1 MLLTPIARE
10 PFPMSTTVFFAV
22 LLAALLHA
30 SWNALVKIGEERLVG
45 VSLVAIFSGLI
56 AAVALLPMGLPSAAE
71 LPWLGLSVLLH
82 IGYCLFLS
90 HAYNQGDFGQ
100 IYPLAR
106 GSAPLLAMALSALL
120 LGDYPGYGGIIG
132 ACVLIMGVLLM
143 AWRGGQQRL
152 ASKAVRAALI
162 TAMFTAT
169 YTLSDGAGARAGGEP
184 VRYTLWL
191 FACTGLAMLLVLLVH
206 QKRNAWRQ
214 IRQYAL
220 VGATGGAMSL
230 LAYGIVIWA
239 MTQAPIGVVAALRE
253 SSVLFAMLLSVWL
266 LKEPL
271 GRMRL
276 TAAAIITGG
285 VLLTRLGG

>member
-1 MLLTPIARE
+1 MPTIRAILAGLHGML
-10 PFPMSTTVFFAV
+10 
-22 LLAALLHA
+22 
-30 SWNALVKIGEERLVG
+30 
-45 VSLVAIFSGLI
+45 
-56 AAVALLPMGLPSAAE
+56 
-71 LPWLGLSVLLH
+71 
-82 IGYCLFLS
+82 
-90 HAYNQGDFGQ
+90 
-100 IYPLAR
+100 
-106 GSAPLLAMALSALL
+106 
-120 LGDYPGYGGIIG
+120 G
-132 ACVLIMGVLLM
+132 ACVLILGVLLM

-152 ASKAVRAALI
+152 GSKAIRAALI

-191 FACTGLAMLLVLLVH
+191 FACTGLAMLLVLIIH
-206 QKRNAWRQ
+206 QRRNAWRQ
-214 IRQYAL
+214 IRRHAL
-220 VGATGGAMSL
+220 SGMAGGAMSL

-271 GRMRL
+271 GRVRL

-285 VLLTRLGG
+285 VLLTRLG

>member
-1 MLLTPIARE
+1 MTLSI
-10 PFPMSTTVFFAV
+10 FAAI

-30 SWNALVKIGEERLVG
+30 LWNALAKRQ
-45 VSLVAIFSGLI
+45 
-56 AAVALLPMGLPSAAE
+56 AE
-71 LPWLGLSVLLH
+71 GRVSVLLVSLCSGLFSLPFLPLVGWPAPVEYPWLALSILLH
-82 IGYCLFLS
+82 CGYCLFLGR
-90 HAYNQGDFGQ
+90 AYRLGEFGQ

-106 GSAPLLAMALSALL
+106 GSAPLLAMVLSAML

-152 ASKAVRAALI
+152 GSKAVRAALI

-191 FACTGLAMLLVLLVH
+191 FACTGLAMLLVLIVH
-206 QKRNAWRQ
+206 QRRNAWRQ
-214 IRQYAL
+214 IRRHAL
-220 VGATGGAMSL
+220 SGMAGGAMSL

-271 GRMRL
+271 GRVRL